1 MNPKNNE
8 LNRENLK
15 IVLGKLKSVKTLDE
29 LNEYCDFSVE
39 NLFNGLSNHTVQS
52 TTLSVL
58 PDNITFEDAKKQRIN
73 ELTKLIDELEKN
85 KEFKTEEE

>member
-15 IVLGKLKSVKTLDE
+15 IVLGKLKSVTTLDE

-39 NLFNGLSNHTVQS
+39 NLFNGLSRYTVHS
-52 TTLSVL
+52 TKLSVL
-58 PDNITFEDAKKQRIN
+58 PDNLTFEDAKKQRIK
-73 ELTKLIDELEKN
+73 ELTKLLDELVKI
-85 KEFKTEEE
+85 KSL